1 MRTTYIINSNHIS
14 TFQKSLLQQDNVL
27 PGVLVIPFNGV
38 VYNESDH
45 FHLNTYQQ
53 LKDYSYEFINLTPD
67 LYFELFTFKKELYQY
82 GIEIDSL
89 PENDSFRIEIKQI
102 LKNLPLP
109 TQSLPEDIIY
119 VKDGLS
125 HSQLHFLTN
134 KNFQIQD
141 FPITQPDK
149 IQYKRALNFRQEIEG
164 IVQDIVKKELETAYI
179 AVPNVEVAWPY
190 IKAAFDRYNIPY
202 KATEQNSLA
211 IHQFNSFIDYLKDA
225 NSITALELIES
236 GIFKLSKEQS
246 LLNYIRHYNLNYE
259 DLFKPFDYAIE
270 NSHLKDIQSLIKTQ
284 EEIQDDVKILQT
296 YLNKIKKQNITEN
309 ILLGLEL
316 TQDQS
321 IISYIQNIY
330 SLINKENLDFIQY
343 NISLL
348 DKNIKIEG
356 PIQPISYDALPLQI
370 VDYLY
375 VAGLTAKNFPNLSKN
390 NGLLDESYRNEIPNY
405 PSLQTRNTFQLNH
418 LKSIFKKSRNLILS
432 YHVSTYEGK
441 PQLPAFEVERFCHKH
456 NIKVKAWNIIEAN
469 PFMDERNRLDP
480 TIAKRFYLKNG
491 KLNASVSS
499 LEKYIKDP
507 FLYFKEEGLNLKEP
521 FDFKLD
527 ARLLG
532 TINHYAFEQYFQ
544 GNNDPFQLWDVYEPY
559 LPKNNPY
566 IKFLITINNQ
576 NTLENIHFLEKALC
590 QTTFKPFKTE
600 EYIKNENIFK
610 DVSLRG
616 FVDRIDISDNHFM
629 IIDYKSSEHSISES
643 KVLHGESLQLPTYAI
658 AIHEKYGLQPF
669 GIYYYSFN
677 KKTTSQKPYKFLR
690 SGIKKPDQVSIED
703 YEAEFKLSGWTFE
716 DADAFGVSNEY
727 FKGINANGSV
737 RGGAYVFETV
747 QYKLTQIINEIKENI
762 INGVLDSNEIQLNQ
776 EPKLDLKKEIDTDE
790 FEI

>member
-1 MRTTYIINSNHIS
+1 MRTTYIVNSNHTS
-14 TFQKSLLQQDNVL
+14 TLQKSLLQNDNVL
-27 PGVLVIPFNGV
+27 PGVLVIPFDAA

-53 LKDYSYEFINLTPD
+53 LKDQDYEFINLTPY
-67 LYFELFTFKKELYQY
+67 LYFEIFTFKKELHQY
-82 GIEIDSL
+82 GIQIDSL
-89 PENDSFRIEIKQI
+89 PENDPFRVEIKQI
-102 LKNLPLP
+102 LKSIPIPNQPL
-109 TQSLPEDIIY
+109 SKDIVYINE
-119 VKDGLS
+119 GLS

-134 KNFQIQD
+134 KNYQSKDLIT
-141 FPITQPDK
+141 TQPGK
-149 IQYKRALNFRQEIEG
+149 IKYRRALNFRQEIEG
-164 IVQDIVKKELETAYI
+164 IVQDIIKRDLKTAHI
-179 AVPNVEVAWPY
+179 AVPNLEADWPY
-190 IKAAFDRYNIPY
+190 LKAAFDRYNIPY
-202 KATEQNSLA
+202 KATDQNSLA
-211 IHQFNSFIDYLKDA
+211 IHQFNCFINYLKDS

-236 GIFKLSKEQS
+236 GIFRLSKEQS
-246 LLNYIRHYNLNYE
+246 LIKYIRHYNLKHEN
-259 DLFKPFDYAIE
+259 LFEPFDYAIE
-270 NSHLKDIQSLIKTQ
+270 NSDLKDIQPLINTQ
-284 EEIQDDVKILQT
+284 EEIQDDVEKLQT
-296 YLNKIKKQNITEN
+296 YLNKIKNNNIPEN

-321 IISYIQNIY
+321 IISYIQNVY
-330 SLINKENLDFIQY
+330 SLIDEESLDFIQY

-348 DKNIKIEG
+348 DKNIKIES
-356 PIQPISYDALPLQI
+356 PIQPINYDDLPLNI
-370 VDYLY
+370 VDHLY
-375 VAGLTAKNFPNLSKN
+375 VSGLTAKNFPNLPKN
-390 NGLLDESYRNEIPNY
+390 NGLLDESYRNQIPDY
-405 PSLQTRNTFQLNH
+405 PSLQSRNNFQLNH
-418 LKSIFKKSRNLILS
+418 LQKIFKKSRNLVLS
-432 YHVSTYEGK
+432 YHVATYEGK

-507 FLYFKEEGLNLKEP
+507 FLYFKEEGLSLKKP

-544 GNNDPFQLWDVYEPY
+544 GNNDPFQLWNVYEPY

-566 IKFLITINNQ
+566 IEFLITINNQ
-576 NTLENIHFLEKALC
+576 NTLENILFLEKALAE
-590 QTTFKPFKTE
+590 TKFKPFKTE
-600 EYIKNENIFK
+600 EYIKNDNIFK

-629 IIDYKSSEHSISES
+629 IIDYKSSDHSISES

-658 AIHEKYGLQPF
+658 AIHQKYGLHPF

-747 QYKLTQIINEIKENI
+747 QYKITQIINEIKDNI
-762 INGVLDSNEIQLNQ
+762 LNGVLDTNEIQLNQ
-776 EPKLDLKKEIDTDE
+776 EPILDLKKEIDTDE